1 MPSDLQRKILLVDD
15 DPAVMDACA
24 LTLMAAGWPTIV
36 KTGTGHAAL
45 ERLAADKFALAVV
58 DMMLPDMTGRDL
70 LLKMREECPEVSVVM
85 FSGRND
91 IATVVDCM
99 KAGAVTYLLK
109 PLDPDKF
116 INEVRLVFRHRELLS
131 ENLLLKEKLLS
142 GALAHPEAFGG
153 MRTQNAALF
162 GIQRYIEAVAAST
175 QPVLI
180 VGETGSGK
188 ELIAR
193 AIHHLCGRKGEMVS
207 VNVAELDDTL
217 FSDTLF
223 GHKKGAFT
231 GADSDRRGLIERAEN
246 GTLFLDEIGDLSAVS
261 QAKLL
266 RLLQEGEYYRLGDNT
281 PSRTT
286 ARVVVATHRNLDEMM
301 KEKKFRADLY
311 YRLRTHR
318 IEVPPLRHRKEDMP
332 LLLEQFMEEA
342 AAVLNKKKLSFPK
355 ELLLILAAYPFPG
368 NVRELRAMVFDAVS
382 NHTGD
387 KMLSTKI
394 FVKATGI
401 KNTDGQSSPD
411 AAMESPQIGAGAI
424 SFNDPFAFPT
434 LKEARD
440 MLIKEALKRSNNNQN
455 IAARL
460 LGTTRSAL
468 NKSINKKSRSPEKK
482 D

>member
-1 MPSDLQRKILLVDD
+1 MQSDLQRKILLVDD
-15 DPAVMDACA
+15 DPAVLDACA
-24 LTLMAAGWPTIV
+24 LTLISAGWQSIV
-36 KTGTGHAAL
+36 KAGTAREAL
-45 ERLAADKFALAVV
+45 ERMAAEKYAVAVV
-58 DMMLPDMTGRDL
+58 DMILPDMTGREL
-70 LLKMREECPEVSVVM
+70 VMKMREEWPDTSMVM

-99 KAGAVTYLLK
+99 KAGAVTYLVK

-116 INEVRLVFRHRELLS
+116 INEIRLVFRHRELMS

-142 GALAHPEAFGG
+142 GKLAHPEAFGG
-153 MRTQNAALF
+153 MRTQNAVLL
-162 GIQRYIEAVAAST
+162 GTQRYVEAVAVST

-180 VGETGSGK
+180 VGETGTGK

-193 AIHHLCGRKGEMVS
+193 AIHRLSGRKGDMVS

-231 GADSDRRGLIERAEN
+231 GADADRPGLIGRAEN

-281 PSRTT
+281 PSLTT
-286 ARVVVATHRNLDEMM
+286 ARVVVATHRNLEEMV

-318 IEVPPLRHRKEDMP
+318 VEIPPLRQRVDDLP
-332 LLLEQFMEEA
+332 LLLNQFMEEA
-342 AAVLNKKKLSFPK
+342 AAALSKRKPPFPK
-355 ELLLILAAYPFPG
+355 ELPHILAAYPFPG

-382 NHTGD
+382 SHMGD
-387 KMLSTKI
+387 KMLSTKA
-394 FVKATGI
+394 FVQATGI
-401 KNTDGQSSPD
+401 KNSTGQPPAE
-411 AAMESPQIGAGAI
+411 AATGALQLSAGAI
-424 SFNDPFAFPT
+424 SFNSPFVFPT
-434 LKEARD
+434 LKEARE
-440 MLIKEALKRSNNNQN
+440 MLVKEALRRANNNQN
-455 IAARL
+455 VAARL

-468 NKSINKKSRSPEKK
+468 NKSINKPRAPKKEK
-482 D
+482 

>member
-1 MPSDLQRKILLVDD
+1 MLCDLQWKILLVDD
-15 DPAVMDACA
+15 DHALLDACA
-24 LTLMAAGWPTIV
+24 LTLMSAGWHSVV
-36 KTGTGHAAL
+36 KAGTGREAL
-45 ERLAADKFALAVV
+45 ERLAADKFAVAVV
-58 DMMLPDMTGRDL
+58 DMMLPDITGREL
-70 LLKMREECPEVSVVM
+70 QHKMREEWPDTSVVM

-99 KAGAVTYLLK
+99 KAGAVTYLVK

-116 INEVRLVFRHRELLS
+116 INEIRLIFRHRELVS
-131 ENLLLKEKLLS
+131 ENFSLKEKLLS
-142 GALAHPEAFGG
+142 GKLDCPEAFGG
-153 MRTQNAALF
+153 MPTQNAVLF
-162 GIQRYIEAVAAST
+162 GTQRYVEAVAASA

-180 VGETGSGK
+180 VGETGTGK

-193 AIHHLCGRKGEMVS
+193 AIHQLCGRKGEMVS

-231 GADSDRRGLIERAEN
+231 GADAERPGLIGRAEN

-266 RLLQEGEYYRLGDNT
+266 RLLQEGEFYRLGDNT
-281 PSRTT
+281 PSRTN
-286 ARVVVATHRNLDEMM
+286 ARVVVATHCNLEEMV

-318 IEVPPLRHRKEDMP
+318 IEVPPLRQRVEDIP

-342 AAVLNKKKLSFPK
+342 AAALNKKKPSFPR
-355 ELLLILAAYPFPG
+355 ELPLILSAHPFPG

-382 NHTGD
+382 SHTGN
-387 KMLSTKI
+387 KMLSTKV

-401 KNTDGQSSPD
+401 KGSGGQPPSD
-411 AAMESPQIGAGAI
+411 ASMDALQFGAGAL
-424 SFNDPFAFPT
+424 SFNTPSAFPT
-434 LKEARD
+434 LKEARE
-440 MLIKEALKRSNNNQN
+440 MLIKEALKRSNNNQSV
-455 IAARL
+455 AARL

-468 NKSINKKSRSPEKK
+468 NKSINKPRAPKKKEK
-482 D
+482 

>member
-1 MPSDLQRKILLVDD
+1 MPSELQRKILLVDD
-15 DPAVMDACA
+15 DPAVVDACA
-24 LTLMAAGWPTIV
+24 LTLMSAGWHSIV
-36 KTGTGHAAL
+36 KANTGREAL
-45 ERLAADKFALAVV
+45 ERLAADKFAVAVV
-58 DMMLPDMTGRDL
+58 DMMLPDMSGREL
-70 LLKMREECPEVSVVM
+70 LLKMREECPDASVVM

-99 KAGAVTYLLK
+99 KAGAMTYLLK

-116 INEVRLVFRHRELLS
+116 INEIRLVFRHRELMT
-131 ENLLLKEKLLS
+131 ENNMLKEKLLS
-142 GALAHPEAFGG
+142 GKLAHPEAFGG

-162 GIQRYIEAVAAST
+162 GVQRYIEAVAASA

-180 VGETGSGK
+180 VGETGTGK
-188 ELIAR
+188 ELVAR

-231 GADSDRRGLIERAEN
+231 GADSDRPGLIGRAEN

-286 ARVVVATHRNLDEMM
+286 TRVVVATHRNLEEMV

-318 IEVPPLRHRKEDMP
+318 IEVPPLRQRVEDLP
-332 LLLEQFMEEA
+332 LLLDQFLEEA
-342 AAVLNKKKLSFPK
+342 AAALNKKKPSFPK
-355 ELLLILAAYPFPG
+355 ELLLILAVYPFPG

-382 NHTGD
+382 SHTGA
-387 KMLSTKI
+387 KMLSTKV
-394 FVKATGI
+394 FVNATGI
-401 KNTDGQSSPD
+401 KSAGGQPLHDTAAD
-411 AAMESPQIGAGAI
+411 APQIGGGAI
-424 SFNDPFAFPT
+424 SFNGSFALPT
-434 LKEARD
+434 LKETRE
-440 MLIKEALKRSNNNQN
+440 MLIEEALKRSNNNQN
-455 IAARL
+455 VAARL

-468 NKSINKKSRSPEKK
+468 NKSINKSRAQKKEK
-482 D
+482 